1 MAYVFAV
8 LAMTSIGALGLLSK
22 LADQR
27 GYKPL
32 NTAVLLFGTATAI
45 MAIDVLASEKARFV
59 QPTNV
64 VLAGLSFGLLAVLAF
79 WVFLFGLK
87 YGKIT
92 TSWVFINLSA
102 AVPAVLSTV
111 LYHEK
116 LGMRKIGLLALVGI
130 SILLLWKDRMSVQP
144 PGRET
149 TSTGDSKFP
158 RQTSRRG

>member
-8 LAMTSIGALGLLSK
+8 LAMISIGTLGLLSK
-22 LADQR
+22 LADRR
-27 GYKPL
+27 GYGPL
-32 NTAVLLFGTATAI
+32 NTTILLFGTAAAI
-45 MAIDVLASEKARFV
+45 MAIDVLASAKAHFV
-59 QPTNV
+59 QPSNV
-64 VLAGLSFGLLAVLAF
+64 ILPGLCFGFLAVLAF

-116 LGMRKIGLLALVGI
+116 LGLRKIGLLALVGV
-130 SILLLWKDRMSVQP
+130 SILLLWKDRMDVQP
-144 PGRET
+144 QEQEPT
-149 TSTGDSKFP
+149 DSEFP
-158 RQTSRRG
+158 AHTSRRG